1 MKFDFGAV
9 PARIGKAL
17 QGVFGSANKR
27 AVARYQPIVD
37 QVNGLEVWARGLDAA
52 AVLARVAEWKDKVR
66 SGKATL
72 DDALPEMFAM
82 TRVAAERTLSM
93 RHFDVQVIGGA
104 VLHQGKIAEMATG
117 EGKTLVATLAAALN
131 ALAGKAVYVV
141 TVNDYLAQRDRDW
154 MSPVYDY
161 LGVTSGS
168 IQSQMSAAERQP
180 LYACE
185 IVYGTNNEFGFDYLR
200 DNMKWRPGEQVQTRL
215 HYAIIDEV
223 DSILVDEARTPLII
237 SGAPEG
243 KGGKYKEAD
252 RVARNLK
259 MAEIVGYE
267 DPPKGLGV
275 PRPILKG
282 DFEVKLKDHQC
293 LLTEEG
299 IERAEKMVGVDSFY
313 SDPQHMDWPHHLEQ
327 ALRAHHIYEKDKDY
341 VVMEDPKTKE
351 KEVIIVDEFTGR
363 LMTGRRWSDGLH
375 QAVEAKEGISPREES
390 MVLATITLQNYFR
403 MFQRL
408 AGMTGTAMTEASE
421 FNRIYKLDVVAIP
434 SNRPMIRQIH
444 VDNIYLDENS
454 KFDAIVEEVTDAH
467 GKGRPVL
474 LGTTSI
480 AKSEQLSER
489 LKKLGIK
496 HEVLN
501 AKQHAREAEIVAQ
514 AGRKAAVTVATN
526 MAGRGTDI
534 VLGGNPETS
543 WKRALAEKKV
553 AADAPEAL
561 EIKETIKAQCKADR
575 DEVVAAGGLYV
586 LGTERHESRRIDNQ
600 LRGRCGRQGDPG
612 ASKFFLCFDDQLM
625 KIYARDWV
633 KTMMEKMGFKPGE
646 LIESPMVARSIEKA
660 QKRVEMRNF
669 EIRKNLLE
677 YDEVMDK
684 QRKFIYSQRQ
694 EVLHKK
700 GLREKVMGM
709 FENVLEPQV
718 QAHAGDP
725 DKPINFEELR
735 RWLQHKVGPE
745 LDLEGIEAVEREALF
760 EWLMQRVIQV
770 FDKRKQ
776 KYGDTDWEQ
785 VEHFLLLDV
794 IDQKWKDHLH
804 AIEVLKAGIGLRGYA
819 QVDPKNEFK
828 KESFEAF
835 EQLKAAIAD
844 QLTDLIF
851 KVELQPA
858 AAQPPAAPQRR
869 RPTPP
874 PDPVTAMAM
883 VQAMI
888 DAGQAPPEVIDAVRR
903 GGKIKISPRGEI
915 VIEAPPGQNPN
926 QAAGAGA
933 VTPKP

>member
-1 MKFDFGAV
+1 MKFDFGAM

-27 AVARYQPIVD
+27 ALSRYQPLVEE
-37 QVNGLEVWARGLDAA
+37 VNKLESWARGLDAA
-52 AVLARVAEWKDKVR
+52 AVRARVAEWKEKVR
-66 SGKATL
+66 GGKATL
-72 DDALPEMFAM
+72 VEARPEMFAL
-82 TRVAAERTLSM
+82 TRVAAERTLAM
-93 RHFDVQVIGGA
+93 RHFDVQLIGGA
-104 VLHQGKIAEMATG
+104 VLHEGKIAEMATG

-131 ALAGKAVYVV
+131 ALAGKPVYVV
-141 TVNDYLAQRDRDW
+141 TVNDYLAKRDRDW
-154 MSPVYDY
+154 MAPIYDY

-168 IQSQMSAAERQP
+168 IQSQMSAAERHP
-180 LYACE
+180 IYACE

-200 DNMKWRPGEQVQTRL
+200 DNMKWRPDEQVQTRL
-215 HYAIIDEV
+215 HYAIVDEV

-237 SGAPEG
+237 SGPPEG
-243 KGGKYKEAD
+243 KADKYKVAD

-259 MAEIVGYE
+259 VAEIVGYE
-267 DPPKGLGV
+267 DPPKGIGL

-293 LLTEEG
+293 LLTEQG
-299 IERAEKMVGVDSFY
+299 IENAERMVGVGSFY
-313 SDPQHMDWPHHLEQ
+313 GDPKNMEWPHHIEQ

-363 LMTGRRWSDGLH
+363 LMIGRRWSDGLH

-403 MFQRL
+403 MFEKL
-408 AGMTGTAMTEASE
+408 AGMTGTAMTEAAE
-421 FNRIYKLDVVAIP
+421 FHRIYKLDVVAIP
-434 SNRPMIRQIH
+434 TNRPMVRLTH

-454 KFDAIVEEVTDAH
+454 KFDAIVEEVKEANA
-467 GKGRPVL
+467 KGRPVL

-489 LKKLGIK
+489 LKKLGLK

-514 AGRKAAVTVATN
+514 AGRKSAIMVATN

-534 VLGGNPETS
+534 VLGGNPDNL
-543 WKRALAEKKV
+543 WRRALAEKKLP
-553 AADAPEAL
+553 ADAPEAL
-561 EIKETIKAQCKADR
+561 ALKETIKAQCKAER
-575 DEVVAAGGLYV
+575 DDVVAAGGLYV

-660 QKRVEMRNF
+660 QKRVELRNF

-700 GLREKVMGM
+700 GLRDKVMGM

-718 QAHAGDP
+718 QTHAGDP
-725 DKPINFEELR
+725 DKPVNFEELR
-735 RWLQHKVGPE
+735 RWLTHKVGPE
-745 LDLEGIEAVEREALF
+745 LDLEGFEAVERDAIFTWVME
-760 EWLMQRVIQV
+760 RVAAV
-770 FDKRKQ
+770 FGKRQQ
-776 KYGDTDWEQ
+776 KYGEADWDQ
-785 VEHFLLLDV
+785 VQQFLLLDV

-835 EQLKAAIAD
+835 EQLKTAIAE
-844 QLTDLIF
+844 QITDLVF
-851 KVELQPA
+851 KVELRPS
-858 AAQPPAAPQRR
+858 QPPPSAQQARR
-869 RPTPP
+869 RPQPP
-874 PDPVTAMAM
+874 PDPVTALAM

-888 DAGQAPPEVIDAVRR
+888 DAGQAPPEVMEAVRK
-903 GGKIKISPRGEI
+903 GGKLKITPRGEI
-915 VIEAPPGQNPN
+915 VIEAPPGQAPAPALSPDNK
-926 QAAGAGA
+926 G
-933 VTPKP
+933 

>member
-1 MKFDFGAV
+1 MKFDFGAL
-9 PARIGKAL
+9 PGRIGKSL
-17 QGVFGSANKR
+17 QSVFGSANKR
-27 AVARYQPIVD
+27 ALASYQPIVAK
-37 QVNGLEVWARGLDAA
+37 VNELEAWARGLDAA
-52 AVLARVAEWKDKVR
+52 AIVAKVAEWKEKVR
-66 SGKATL
+66 GGSASL
-72 DDALPEMFAM
+72 ADALPEMFAM

-93 RHFDVQVIGGA
+93 RHFDVQLVGGA
-104 VLHQGKIAEMATG
+104 VLNDGKIAEMATG

-131 ALAGKAVYVV
+131 ALSGKGVYVV
-141 TVNDYLAQRDRDW
+141 TVNDYLAKRDRDW
-154 MSPVYDY
+154 MAPVYDY
-161 LGVTSGS
+161 LGITSGS
-168 IQSQMSAAERQP
+168 IQSQMSAAERHP
-180 LYACE
+180 IYACE

-200 DNMKWRPGEQVQTRL
+200 DNMKWRPVEQVQKRL

-223 DSILVDEARTPLII
+223 DSILIDEARTPLII

-243 KGGKYKEAD
+243 RAEKYKVAD

-259 MAEIVGYE
+259 AAEIVGYE
-267 DPPKGLGV
+267 DPPKGLGL

-282 DFEVKLKDHQC
+282 DFEVKLKEHQC

-299 IERAEKMVGVDSFY
+299 IERAEKMVGVGSFY
-313 SDPQHMDWPHHLEQ
+313 GDPQNMDWPHHIEQ

-341 VVMEDPKTKE
+341 VVMENPATKE
-351 KEVIIVDEFTGR
+351 PEVVIVDEFTGR

-375 QAVEAKEGISPREES
+375 QAVEAKEGITPREES

-403 MFQRL
+403 MFEKL
-408 AGMTGTAMTEASE
+408 AGMTGTAMTEAAE
-421 FNRIYKLDVVAIP
+421 FDRIYKLDVVAIP
-434 SNRPMIRQIH
+434 TNRPMVRLTH
-444 VDNIYLDENS
+444 VDNIYLDEVS
-454 KFDAIVEEVTDAH
+454 KFDAILEEVKESYDQ
-467 GKGRPVL
+467 GRPLL

-480 AKSEQLSER
+480 AKSEQLSNR
-489 LKKLGIK
+489 LKAVGVP

-514 AGRKAAVTVATN
+514 AGRKGAVTVATN

-534 VLGGNPETS
+534 VLGGNPDGLWRRTCLER
-543 WKRALAEKKV
+543 KLATES
-553 AADAPEAL
+553 PEAQEL
-561 EIKETIKAQCKADR
+561 RRTIADQCR
-575 DEVVAAGGLYV
+575 QEREHVVSVGGLYV

-660 QKRVEMRNF
+660 QKKVEMRNF

-694 EVLHKK
+694 DALEKR
-700 GLREKVMGM
+700 GLRDKVIGM
-709 FENVLEPQV
+709 WESVLDLQV
-718 QAHAGDP
+718 QTHAGDP
-725 DKPINFEELR
+725 DKPVNYEELR
-735 RWLQHKVGPE
+735 RWVTHKAGTDI
-745 LDLEGIEAVEREALF
+745 DLEGLEAVEREGLF
-760 EWLMQRVIQV
+760 DWLLQRVIAVYQ
-770 FDKRKQ
+770 KRQ
-776 KYGDTDWEQ
+776 EKYGAENWDQ
-785 VEHFLLLDV
+785 VQQFLLLDV

-804 AIEVLKAGIGLRGYA
+804 AIEVLRAGIGLRGYA

-835 EQLKAAIAD
+835 EQLKSAIAE
-844 QLTDLIF
+844 QLTELVF
-851 KVELQPA
+851 KVELQTA
-858 AAQPPAAPQRR
+858 ATQPRQQPRR
-869 RPTPP
+869 RPAPP

-888 DAGQAPPEVIDAVRR
+888 DAGQAPPEVMEAVRR
-903 GGKIKISPRGEI
+903 GGKVKVTARGEI
-915 VIEAPPGQNPN
+915 VIEAPPREPEGRGS
-926 QAAGAGA
+926 AASTGPA
-933 VTPKP
+933 PKP